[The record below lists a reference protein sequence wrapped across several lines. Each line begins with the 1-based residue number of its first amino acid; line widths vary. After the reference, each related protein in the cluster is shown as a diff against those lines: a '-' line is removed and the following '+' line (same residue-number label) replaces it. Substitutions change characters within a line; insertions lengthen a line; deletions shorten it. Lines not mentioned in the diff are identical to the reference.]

1 MATVIIDAE
10 RSNVPSSLPSHRR
23 CGLLLRTSPWANVM
37 IPSHFI
43 FSSRLSAHRFLTLVY
58 ANSLLAMLNARR
70 VQPTYTVEPASGSS
84 GETAEFS
91 TVLDFSGPGLTS
103 TVGSGMPPTY
113 PPPQVRKGSSRYYIS
128 HWVAPELNDA
138 SIDTHRPRGSGNTS
152 QGLGSL
158 ESTLRSNFI
167 SDWNIVSVTTIA
179 MLFKC

>member
-84 GETAEFS
+84 GETAVFS

-113 PPPQVRKGSSRYYIS
+113 PPPQVRVHPDILNWG
-128 HWVAPELNDA
+128 APEPNDM
-138 SIDTHRPRGSGNTS
+138 SLDTHRPRGSGNTS
-152 QGLGSL
+152 QRLGSL

-167 SDWNIVSVTTIA
+167 SDWNIVSVTSIA